1 MNANTHYDYFSLR
14 GGNSLTSGHY
24 SFSGHPEV
32 PEAQQHIRAFWNF
45 TGHSKALA
53 EGSQKVNEMLKQV
66 QHDRNTFP
74 RPLGRGIK
82 REGQGCD
89 KTVSEAH
96 RKFLVPYCLSNLVSS
111 KKAAFTLA
119 EVLITLGIIG
129 IVAAMTIPTL
139 ISKFQEKSLES
150 QFKKTYSLLNQ
161 ALQLTNYENGVEYK
175 CYSKTKDFENSDY
188 YEYSQCKEFQEAFFK
203 NLKYLKYDVVNQT
216 TVDYKTKE
224 EVLAEGGGITNPSC
238 SFKYLVADTYKYYL
252 PDGSIVYANPRNSD
266 TGGIF
271 MIVDITGDKG
281 PNKWGYDVF
290 QLSPTKRKNGSVRIN
305 EAICAIWEKGG
316 KRTQNILNNIDE
328 VSDDW
333 FAD

>member
-1 MNANTHYDYFSLR
+1 MSEAH
-14 GGNSLTSGHY
+14 GNELNVLTSY
-24 SFSGHPEV
+24 RLNDFKKK
-32 PEAQQHIRAFWNF
+32 AAF
-45 TGHSKALA
+45 TLA
-53 EGSQKVNEMLKQV
+53 EGATQRICTRTERSEFVPASKTTLLRAVHN
-66 QHDRNTFP
+66 P
-74 RPLGRGIK
+74 RHVDMSANI
-82 REGQGCD
+82 
-89 KTVSEAH
+89 H
-96 RKFLVPYCLSNLVSS
+96 RV
-111 KKAAFTLA
+111 AFTLA